1 MNSLSVFKLIIPALK
16 TMNKGIQ
23 TQTEKSTEQLIKQF
37 CSHLTSHR
45 SEKTDHTLKHL
56 NNPNLIEPLL
66 TFPKEES

>member
-23 TQTEKSTEQLIKQF
+23 TQTEKSTEQFIKQF

-45 SEKTDHTLKHL
+45 SDKTDHNLKHF